1 VKVDNRRA
9 AEILDHAN
17 DARDG
22 GCLCGECG
30 GSIRER
36 EDLLSDRAEMIEV
49 IRRLVRFAIAAN
61 HGEEIALGI
70 HSGGH
75 GPEIEAAEAL
85 LASAE
90 GAKEGTTVKAREYC
104 ETCHNGEGSGWQE
117 RPDPWTCPDCGHTY
131 GTAAGAP

>member
-1 VKVDNRRA
+1 VKVDNRKA

-36 EDLLSDRAEMIEV
+36 EDLLSDRAEMLELLTDV
-49 IRRLVRFAIAAN
+49 RLHVTASWSLRQRI
-61 HGEEIALGI
+61 
-70 HSGGH
+70 
-75 GPEIEAAEAL
+75 EAL

-90 GAKEGTTVKAREYC
+90 GAKEGTTR
-104 ETCHNGEGSGWQE
+104 
-117 RPDPWTCPDCGHTY
+117 
-131 GTAAGAP
+131 